1 MPVITGLR
9 PATFENLQLN
19 AGVFLMNFDYS
30 GVGTVEDLETA
41 ILTALETETGVLG
54 ATIGGGT
61 FAVTPTYR
69 TIEADGMRNAFVG
82 STVLDQL
89 DVKLTTTLKEITPEN
104 FVIALGT
111 GVQSGLD
118 PKLTVKIRNEVIK
131 TDYIQKLCWVG
142 DTSKGFVL
150 INLDNALNTAGATM
164 TFADK
169 NEGQIPVEFTAHQ
182 ASLAAQEYAPCEI
195 IFFNGGRP
203 AGMNVYSV
211 EGATTG
217 DTLITTSP
225 QPASGQSY
233 KYKTAAMVGIPALGE
248 VLTTGWTVWDGDA
261 DITAT
266 TGDQIV
272 VAIVTTATNACVA
285 AGRTIVVSKA

>member
-1 MPVITGLR
+1 MITGLR

-30 GVGTVEDLETA
+30 DIDSVEDLEA
-41 ILTALETETGVLG
+41 AVWEALDSETGVLG

-69 TIEADGMRNAFVG
+69 TIEADGMRNAFKG
-82 STVLDQL
+82 STVLDSIE
-89 DVKLTTTLKEITPEN
+89 VKLTTTLKEITPDN

-111 GVQSGLD
+111 GVKSGTA
-118 PKLTVKIRNEVIK
+118 PKLTVKIRNEVVAE
-131 TDYIQKLCWVG
+131 DYIDKLCWVG

-150 INLDNALNTAGATM
+150 ISLDNALNTAGATM
-164 TFADK
+164 TFTDK
-169 NEGQIPVEFTAHQ
+169 GEGQIPVEFTAHQ

-195 IFFNGGRP
+195 IFLDAGTP

-211 EGATTG
+211 EGSTSG
-217 DTLITTSP
+217 DTKITVTP
-225 QPASGQSY
+225 QATGTQSY
-233 KYKTAAMVGIPALGE
+233 KYKTGPTVAIPALNA
-248 VLTTGWTVWDGDA
+248 VLTTGWNAWDGDD
-261 DITAT
+261 DITAA
-266 TGDQIV
+266 TGNQIV

-285 AGRTIVVSKA
+285 AGRTVVVAKA